1 MFSLG
6 KKIVV
11 SFFISFL
18 FLSPGIAQDTIPSL
32 YSNPS
37 HPDNF
42 WRRIRVGGN
51 LGFQFGSVTGIT
63 VSPEVTIRTVDQLY
77 VGLRFIY
84 QYYNY
89 KNYFW
94 DNDSKEYLSYESNV
108 YGGGIYL
115 RYYLASLFNN
125 IIVGNLFAHVE
136 YEYQTYTRPYTNSI
150 GGHIYDPYGNTFS
163 PGNSLVEVNSFFVG
177 GGYRQPV
184 GNRVAMEFL
193 LLFNLND
200 TYNSPYSNPIF
211 RLGVG
216 VGL

>member
-1 MFSLG
+1 M
-6 KKIVV
+6 KKVTLKLI
-11 SFFISFL
+11 FIL
-18 FLSPGIAQDTIPSL
+18 LLSIIYINTSSAQDTIPSL
-32 YSNPS
+32 SAKPKR
-37 HPDNF
+37 PDGF
-42 WRRIRVGGN
+42 WRRVAVGGN
-51 LGFQFGSVTGIT
+51 LGFQFGTVTGIT
-63 VSPEVTIRTVDQLY
+63 ISPEVAVRTVDHLY
-77 VGLRFIY
+77 VGFRFLY

-94 DNDSKEYLSYESNV
+94 DNDSKNYLSYESSV

-115 RYYLASLFNN
+115 RYYLHSLFPDSFIGN
-125 IIVGNLFAHVE
+125 IFAHVE
-136 YEYQTYTRPYTNSI
+136 YEYQTYTRPYTVNPT
-150 GGHIYDPYGNTFS
+150 GHIYDPYGN
-163 PGNSLVEVNSFFVG
+163 PYIVGNERVEINSLFVG

-184 GNRVAMEFL
+184 ASRVFMDLL